1 MRHEPAERAI
11 NYVREGR
18 KMPFTPPKPE
28 DLKAYSAAGINDLR
42 THAETEL
49 TALRASVTPDT
60 VTDEQLDQMEGLKS
74 FIAAADTEVE
84 DRRKRAERF
93 DATDVPAKVEPEP
106 IVADAT
112 PAHDDNGDK
121 DVSATVAAVDIANT
135 ATEVVEATVT
145 AAGAT
150 STQGRRSVQVADIAA
165 HAPAPEIPQGNDT
178 PGYTIVAAAD
188 IANTPTGTQLDWSG
202 VGVAFEERVRAYP
215 SAGRSVGKARMQHPL
230 ARIRRDFPDTQVVF
244 ENDGHEVA
252 FNKLR
257 DTADAYVRG
266 EDAVVAAN
274 GWCAPSEPD
283 YSICSP
289 VSSDGLW
296 NGPEQILR
304 RGGLI
309 HNRGLDFGD
318 FFGDDFVLPIPGYN
332 ILTEAQVIADTA
344 KTCVEI
350 PCPTFVDDRLDV
362 AALCLTSSLLQNR
375 GYPEFVSEFVQGA
388 IAAMAHLVNREV
400 INAIETG
407 STAITLS
414 GVDPWA
420 SDGSVWSQLM
430 SAIDMVAMNIRY
442 MYRTSRT
449 QTVQMVFP
457 YWVRTALRADWLRR
471 NATHTEEL
479 TDQMVDAALSRRNI
493 TIQWIYDWQDAFDPA
508 NGAGAIDVNH
518 QLGNSADPIAAALMN
533 VPTSV
538 TFLAF
543 LPGTWILGRQDVIR
557 LDTVYDST
565 NLQQN
570 LVTQLFMED
579 GFKPMRMCQF
589 SYAYTINICANGST
603 GVQRAV
609 TCTDVTP

>member
-1 MRHEPAERAI
+1 M
-11 NYVREGR
+11 
-18 KMPFTPPKPE
+18 FTPPTKE
-28 DLKAYSAAGINDLR
+28 AFKDFSVAGLTDMANI
-42 THAETEL
+42 ASQEL
-49 TALRASVTPDT
+49 TPLAASAKEAPDS
-60 VTDEQLDQMEGLKS
+60 VTDEQLNRMEELQT
-74 FIAAADTEVE
+74 FLADVNTELEARHNRAQRAIAASN
-84 DRRKRAERF
+84 
-93 DATDVPAKVEPEP
+93 VPATFEAPAPAEPEVSAEP
-106 IVADAT
+106 VVAAAEEPAAPETTRDVAATT
-112 PAHDDNGDK
+112 PAG
-121 DVSATVAAVDIANT
+121 TG
-135 ATEVVEATVT
+135 EVVEATVT
-145 AAGAT
+145 A
-150 STQGRRSVQVADIAA
+150 STAVETAPRRSVQIADVAPHVSVPEVLEGDAA
-165 HAPAPEIPQGNDT
+165 
-178 PGYTIVAAAD
+178 YSIVAAAD
-188 IANTPTGTQLDWSG
+188 VANFPMGSELTWKSIGK
-202 VGVAFEERVRAYP
+202 AFEERVRGHAGMAKGGVKTRHQASLATIRRNFP
-215 SAGRSVGKARMQHPL
+215 DGQVIMEGDSHEGAFAKLKTTSDAAGREGAL
-230 ARIRRDFPDTQVVF
+230 
-244 ENDGHEVA
+244 
-252 FNKLR
+252 
-257 DTADAYVRG
+257 
-266 EDAVVAAN
+266 VAAN
-274 GWCAPSEPD
+274 GWCAPSTPD

-289 VSSDGLW
+289 ITTDGLLSI
-296 NGPEQILR
+296 PEMVLR
-304 RGGLI
+304 RGGLL
-309 HNRGLDFGD
+309 HNQGLDFAD
-318 FFGDDFVLPIPGYN
+318 FFGNDLVLPIPGFN

-400 INAIETG
+400 VNSIEAG

-414 GVDPWA
+414 TLDPWVT
-420 SDGSVWSQLM
+420 DGSVWSQLM
-430 SAIDMVAMNIRY
+430 SAIDMVAMNVRY

-457 YWVRTALRADWLRR
+457 YWVKTALRADWLRR

-479 TDQMVDAALSRRNI
+479 TDQMIDAALSRRYV
-493 TIQWIYDWQDAFDPA
+493 TVQWIYDWQDAFDPA

-518 QLGNSADPIAAALMN
+518 QFGNPAGPIAAALFN
-533 VPTSV
+533 NPTSV

-543 LPGTWILGRQDVIR
+543 LPGTWVLGRQDVIR

-579 GFKPMRMCQF
+579 GFKAMKMCQF